1 MESEKTRDEIL
12 NRYRYHQPS
21 SPLVAASHQK
31 VRETCEAAA
40 RLFLELPPSRERSL
54 ALTHLEEAMHW
65 GNAAIAIHQTPLMS
79 AREAGA

>member
-12 NRYRYHQPS
+12 NRFCYHPPS
-21 SPLVAASHQK
+21 SPLVAASHQAL
-31 VRETCEAAA
+31 RETCLLAA
-40 RLFLELPPSRERSL
+40 RVFLQLPPSRERSL